1 MAKYTKKWQKDFE
14 KRYSNVIKELRNLEN
29 EYKEMVD
36 TNPDEWEL
44 RYLTPNDNV
53 ITFDRVEGS
62 PTIYYNEKTE
72 DTEES
77 IEVQFG
83 TGVGFFY
90 FRMENFKDLI
100 DTRNS
105 LIEQLDKFARP
116 VEEKPKKV
124 VDECQEYSD
133 VSDEEWEQM
142 EDKEWTVRVTR
153 PCTQSWTLTV
163 MAKNS
168 CEAEKKA
175 RMGEPEEDVR
185 HDENDDFD
193 NYGPEDFECID

>member
-1 MAKYTKKWQKDFE
+1 MAKYTKKWQNDFE
-14 KRYSNVIKELRNLEN
+14 KRYSQTMKDLQSLEK
-29 EYKEMVD
+29 EYKEMCD
-36 TNPDEWEL
+36 SNPDI
-44 RYLTPNDNV
+44 YVSVYPKNDSAVLGECNAWGLYHLKENESTENTNEHISLV
-53 ITFDRVEGS
+53 LYTKIGNFEFNFFSFDQIINFR
-62 PTIYYNEKTE
+62 NEV
-72 DTEES
+72 
-77 IEVQFG
+77 IEVC
-83 TGVGFFY
+83 
-90 FRMENFKDLI
+90 
-100 DTRNS
+100 
-105 LIEQLDKFARP
+105 DKFARP
-116 VEEKPKKV
+116 VESETKKI

>member
-1 MAKYTKKWQKDFE
+1 MAKYTKKWQNDFE
-14 KRYSNVIKELRNLEN
+14 KRYSKTMKDLDSLEKEF
-29 EYKEMVD
+29 KEMCD
-36 TNPDEWEL
+36 SNPDSYISAYPKTDTVYFNE
-44 RYLTPNDNV
+44 V
-53 ITFDRVEGS
+53 DRCSCDHYAPGEDENNMLEYIGVLLSTKLGS
-62 PTIYYNEKTE
+62 FEFQLSNFEQI
-72 DTEES
+72 
-77 IEVQFG
+77 IEF
-83 TGVGFFY
+83 
-90 FRMENFKDLI
+90 
-100 DTRNS
+100 RNS
-105 LIEQLDKFARP
+105 LIKACDKFKRP
-116 VEEKPKKV
+116 EENTPKEII
-124 VDECQEYSD
+124 DECQEYSD